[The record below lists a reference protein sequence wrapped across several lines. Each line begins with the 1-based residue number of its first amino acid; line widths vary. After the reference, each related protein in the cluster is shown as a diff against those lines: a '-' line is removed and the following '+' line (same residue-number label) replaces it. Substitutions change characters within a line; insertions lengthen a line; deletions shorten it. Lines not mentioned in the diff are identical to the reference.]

1 LIINPESGPVGTK
14 VTVDGVKFG
23 NQTQVSVT
31 FNDMVVGYVMTDENG
46 TFTFVFNVPVSA
58 AGTQTVKTLDAEGH
72 YGVATFTVVDITPL
86 DIKIEVGT
94 IHFRGELA
102 TFYVQTT
109 FKGVTVNAT
118 SISAL
123 LYKPDGTT
131 EPLTVPLLIAT
142 SLYKTTYA
150 IPVDA
155 QNGTYTLVVEA
166 DYTTSTIESHGTAFK
181 LFLLSSTL
189 AEELA
194 LIEDLGDEIENL
206 KAEIASLN
214 TTMNSL
220 GETLTG
226 ELALMEEDLEA
237 QIAALNTTLNSLNE
251 AITQLETSINAI
263 KSAQEAFTPLV
274 YATVALALIAAVGA
288 IVTILLRRKPAP

>member
-1 LIINPESGPVGTK
+1 
-14 VTVDGVKFG
+14 VKFG
-23 NQTQVSVT
+23 NQTQASIT
-31 FNDMVVGYVMTDENG
+31 FNDMVAGYVMTDENG

-58 AGTQTVKTLDAEGH
+58 AGTQVVKALDAEGH
-72 YGVATFTVVDITPL
+72 YGVATFTVVDIAPL
-86 DIKIEVGT
+86 DIKIDVGT

-118 SISAL
+118 FISAL

-131 EPLTVPLLIAT
+131 EPLTVPSLIAT
-142 SLYKTTYA
+142 GFYKTTYA

-181 LFLLSSTL
+181 AFLSSSTL

-206 KAEIASLN
+206 KAEIATLN
-214 TTMNSL
+214 ATLNSL
-220 GETLTG
+220 GETLT
-226 ELALMEEDLEA
+226 EDLALTEEDLKA
-237 QIAALNTTLNSLNE
+237 QIATLNTTLNSLNE
-251 AITQLETSINAI
+251 IITQLETRISAI
-263 KSAQEAFTPLV
+263 KSAQEAFTLPL
-274 YATVALALIAAVGA
+274 YAAVVLALIAAVGA
-288 IVTILLRRKPAP
+288 IVTISMRRKSTP